1 MALTLGDT
9 ILCVKFDEGEIPEDF
24 TYLGIEKHLL
34 AAPFNNGMDTE
45 QKIEIETD
53 VFEQAMLQMVK
64 ETAMKRLCNEKE
76 LADAIWNKVGL
87 EGTMPDEIF
96 KVFMEKLYSENV
108 KQGDRK
114 TDERY
119 VELFNKT
126 LEEFGYIGK

>member
-1 MALTLGDT
+1 MTCFPRQAMRRY
-9 ILCVKFDEGEIPEDF
+9 

-87 EGTMPDEIF
+87 KGTMPDEIF

-114 TDERY
+114 TNERY

>member
-1 MALTLGDT
+1 MVW
-9 ILCVKFDEGEIPEDF
+9 ILSKNWNRDRRFWTGNVTNGERNR
-24 TYLGIEKHLL
+24 YEKIV
-34 AAPFNNGMDTE
+34 
-45 QKIEIETD
+45 QW
-53 VFEQAMLQMVK
+53 
-64 ETAMKRLCNEKE
+64 KE

>member
-1 MALTLGDT
+1 
-9 ILCVKFDEGEIPEDF
+9 
-24 TYLGIEKHLL
+24 
-34 AAPFNNGMDTE
+34 
-45 QKIEIETD
+45 
-53 VFEQAMLQMVK
+53 MVK

-96 KVFMEKLYSENV
+96 KVYMKKLYSENV

-126 LEEFGYIGK
+126 LEEFEYIGK